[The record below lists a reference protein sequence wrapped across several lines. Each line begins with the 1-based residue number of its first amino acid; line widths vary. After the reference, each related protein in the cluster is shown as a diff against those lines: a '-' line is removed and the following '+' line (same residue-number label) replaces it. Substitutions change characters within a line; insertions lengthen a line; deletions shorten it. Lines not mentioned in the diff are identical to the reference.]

1 MADDDPT
8 GGIGSKYFALAAVA
22 VTALFLGFLWGNQS
36 KTGKLTIGDSGV
48 HVEISDRERIESVI
62 DKLLN
67 ENTTSP
73 YERQALITHMISV
86 IRKHAHES
94 DIGQE
99 IVEAAN
105 KSEGP
110 FYWEYRDVD
119 VRYDPTISAPIFY
132 VCKEDTS
139 LQGVIS
145 VQVLDGNNGFMDVGK
160 EHQAIPHKQCGTDQS
175 VVFTGYKE
183 LVEAAEAPG
192 RLAKARKVVTFPRR

>member
-1 MADDDPT
+1 MADENSS
-8 GGIGSKYFALAAVA
+8 GGVGSKYLALSAVA

-48 HVEISDRERIESVI
+48 HVEISDRERIESII

-67 ENTTSP
+67 EKTTSP
-73 YERQALITHMISV
+73 YERKALITHMITV
-86 IRKHAHES
+86 IRKHTHES
-94 DIGQE
+94 EIGQE
-99 IVEAAN
+99 IIEAAN
-105 KSEGP
+105 QSEGP

-119 VRYDPTISAPIFY
+119 VRYDPKISAPIFY
-132 VCKEDTS
+132 VCKEDTE

-160 EHQAIPHKQCGTDQS
+160 EHQAIPYKQCGTNKS

-183 LVEAAEAPG
+183 LVDAAEVPG
-192 RLAKARKVVTFPRR
+192 RLAKARKVVTFPR